1 MKMSRTSI
9 LSLGAVLICAA
20 TAGAVPVTFTLDD
33 TQSSIG
39 LQFASTP
46 YGSFIEQG
54 PGSLET
60 TYRGTVSV
68 QVDNLVA
75 PATIAFTGSSAIAD
89 NSGDWLPEVG
99 GGSDSGDPGNPA
111 AGNYGTTLDGGIL
124 FGNSYS
130 AIRDLEFDI
139 TSGALSITGGSF
151 DSAQDITTAAGTCDY
166 NVPMAVGDNF
176 GTRALSETLPND
188 AAGNG
193 SYGVAGNLAT
203 LRIPVEF
210 TTPDGPSFEF
220 TGVLVGTATIPEPG
234 TLVLAVL
241 ACGLAGIAAIRRNR
255 KRGHH

>member
-68 QVDNLVA
+68 QVDNPVA

-99 GGSDSGDPGNPA
+99 GGPDLGDPGSPA
-111 AGNYGTTLDGGIL
+111 PANYGSLLRIL
-124 FGNSYS
+124 FFADAHL
-130 AIRDLEFDI
+130 AIRDLELDI
-139 TSGALSITGGSF
+139 TSGALSITGGFF
-151 DSAQDITTAAGTCDY
+151 DSAQDITTAAGTSDY
-166 NVPMAVGDNF
+166 NMSPVLGGDF
-176 GTRALSETLPND
+176 GTNVLSETFPNN
-188 AAGNG
+188 AAGKG
-193 SYGVAGNLAT
+193 SYSVAGNLAT
-203 LRIPVEF
+203 LRIPIDF
-210 TTPDGPSFEF
+210 TTPDAPSSTF